1 MMNSFT
7 FYSIKNWKMAFLL
20 FYIIP
25 TIITIAAIMYFIEK
39 TPVDLMATEN
49 TD

>member
-7 FYSIKNWKMAFLL
+7 FYSLKDWKIAFLL
-20 FYIIP
+20 FYIVP
-25 TIITIAAIMYFIEK
+25 TFLTIIAIMYFIEK

-49 TD
+49 AD